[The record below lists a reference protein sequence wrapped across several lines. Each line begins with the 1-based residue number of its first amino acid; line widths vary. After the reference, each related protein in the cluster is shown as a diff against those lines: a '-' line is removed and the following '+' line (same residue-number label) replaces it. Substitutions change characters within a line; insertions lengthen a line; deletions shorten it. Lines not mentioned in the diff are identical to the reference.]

1 MRLVA
6 LVALS
11 AAALSLSAPATYATP
26 LEFVAILSP
35 ANEIP
40 PTASSGSGLAKIFS
54 IQPLIRSRST

>member
-40 PTASSGSGLAKIFS
+40 PTAS
-54 IQPLIRSRST
+54 